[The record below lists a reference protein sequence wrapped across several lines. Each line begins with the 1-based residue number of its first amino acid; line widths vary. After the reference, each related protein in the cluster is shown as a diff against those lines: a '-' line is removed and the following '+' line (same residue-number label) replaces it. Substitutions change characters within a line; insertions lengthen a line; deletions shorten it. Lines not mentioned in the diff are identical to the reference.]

1 MLRGGAFTAA
11 LRPRGTIVTKR
22 SVAAVIILSIITFG
36 IYALVWMVK
45 TKGEM
50 VKAGADIP
58 TAWLII
64 VPIASIYWMWKWAG
78 GVEHVTGG
86 KFSQVI
92 AFILL
97 FVLGLIG
104 MAIIQAELN
113 KAIDRG
119 VPGQLPQARVA

>member
-1 MLRGGAFTAA
+1 M
-11 LRPRGTIVTKR
+11 TKR
-22 SVAAVIILSIITFG
+22 SVAAVIILTFITFG
-36 IYALVWMVK
+36 IYGLVWMVK
-45 TKGEM
+45 TKTEM
-50 VKAGADIP
+50 NKAGADIP
-58 TAWLII
+58 TAWMLLIPFI
-64 VPIASIYWMWKWAG
+64 GPIIWQWKWAG

-97 FVLGLIG
+97 FVLSVIG